1 MVICNS
7 FKIQHWFFFQE
18 NGEDEY
24 ILVLD
29 DEVCG
34 DMWIEVRDEDRI
46 KLWIGFVVEF
56 MEVRDSHMPISMI
69 YVQTPIIKIHYFFTL
84 SLWRSWSWGLIIL
97 KHGHWVVGKWFCL
110 FSSIVGVS
118 FICYQKSKPCT
129 SGLTNV
135 FKVLFLFFY
144 STTVCKFF

>member
-46 KLWIGFVVEF
+46 EFWIGFVVEF
-56 MEVRDSHMPISMI
+56 MEVGDSHMPISMI
-69 YVQTPIIKIHYFFTL
+69 YV
-84 SLWRSWSWGLIIL
+84 
-97 KHGHWVVGKWFCL
+97 
-110 FSSIVGVS
+110 
-118 FICYQKSKPCT
+118 
-129 SGLTNV
+129 
-135 FKVLFLFFY
+135 
-144 STTVCKFF
+144 